1 VKSERKSRWQQNPPE
16 PPLPKYLQDLKNLNE
31 NKQKKID
38 NATVLK
44 VLTKLIGV
52 LFGNPVMGALPF
64 VKRFVEKNVELK
76 PKGAANAAS
85 PGAPKL
91 PTLPGNAVPTIGFGQ
106 KSSNPT
112 RFAGSKIRSGP
123 NRFVWV
129 LMAGVLVFGGYLAI
143 KNDRGDRSTATT
155 ATTTETITMTTETIA
170 TTITS
175 VTMAAGN
182 DLQRLWRSIVLIEV
196 EDGDEAW
203 SGSGSLVINGS
214 YILTNFHVAPGEG
227 PAYEVWF
234 TSSFEEEPQE
244 GYYAEFV
251 VGDEINDLAL
261 LRIINAD
268 GSPVVVSGRTILKP
282 SFVEPK
288 LLPGENITILGYP
301 GVGGRTMTLVQG
313 VYSGKTQNEYGEF
326 FKTDGTVSGGVSGG
340 AAFNSSGEFIGV
352 PTASKMDDEFN
363 SAIGL
368 LKPARFAA
376 ELVSSVKP

>member
-1 VKSERKSRWQQNPPE
+1 MKSERKSRWQQNPPE
-16 PPLPKYLQDLKNLNE
+16 PPLPKHLQDLKNLN
-31 NKQKKID
+31 KDKPKDID

-76 PKGAANAAS
+76 PKGAAIAAS

-106 KSSNPT
+106 KSSDPT
-112 RFAGSKIRSGP
+112 RFAESKIRSGP

-155 ATTTETITMTTETIA
+155 ATTTETIATTATTA

-175 VTMAAGN
+175 VTVAAGN

-196 EDGDEAW
+196 EDGNESW
-203 SGSGSLVINGS
+203 SGSGSLVVNGS

-227 PAYEVWF
+227 PEYEVWF
-234 TSSFEEEPQE
+234 TSLFEEEPQE

-288 LLPGENITILGYP
+288 LLPGEKITILGYP
-301 GVGGRTMTLVQG
+301 GVGGLTMTLVQG

-326 FKTDGTVSGGVSGG
+326 FKTDGIVSGGVSGG
-340 AAFNSSGEFIGV
+340 AAFNSSGELIGI
-352 PTASKMDDEFN
+352 PTASKMDDDFN

-368 LKPARFAA
+368 LKPARYAA
-376 ELVSSVKP
+376 ELISRVKP

>member
-1 VKSERKSRWQQNPPE
+1 MKSERKSRWHQNQPE
-16 PPLPKYLQDLKNLNE
+16 PPLHKHLQDLKNLNKDKPKE
-31 NKQKKID
+31 ID

-76 PKGAANAAS
+76 PKGAANAAL
-85 PGAPKL
+85 PGVPKL

-155 ATTTETITMTTETIA
+155 ATTA

-175 VTMAAGN
+175 VTVAAGN

-196 EDGDEAW
+196 EDGNESW

-214 YILTNFHVAPGEG
+214 YILTNFHVAPGDG
-227 PAYEVWF
+227 PEYEVWF
-234 TSSFEEEPQE
+234 TSLFEEEPQE

-261 LRIINAD
+261 LRIMNAD
-268 GSPVVVSGRTILKP
+268 GSPMVVSGRTILKP

-288 LLPGENITILGYP
+288 LLPGEKITILGYP
-301 GVGGRTMTLVQG
+301 GVGGLTMTLVQG

-326 FKTDGTVSGGVSGG
+326 FKTDGIVSGGVSGG
-340 AAFNSSGEFIGV
+340 AAFNSSGELIGI
-352 PTASKMDDEFN
+352 PTASKMDDDFN

-368 LKPARFAA
+368 LKPARYAA
-376 ELVSSVKP
+376 ELISRVKP